1 MRLYRGRFKCAGP
14 RGFDLL
20 RRALRS
26 SKPAISPRALRLLRK
41 NYACRAASRLLR
53 SDHCLGSSWVLRHHT
68 SCTNLHA
75 AVGVGVRVR
84 RRYPCVL
91 RTTTGTNIFC
101 TRTGQLQINESKC
114 SLTFVKHERGRD
126 TLGWISFER
135 SLEHYQATI
144 TQWLATPVYR
154 NPWPFLPA
162 SSSTVRGEGRARGV
176 CGCQRASGS

>member
-1 MRLYRGRFKCAGP
+1 MGICSDLPDGPTCGLVATYLIHTHTPVSFLCIDIGVPSLPPPVGAMRLYRGRFKYAGP

-20 RRALRS
+20 RRALHS

-41 NYACRAASRLLR
+41 KYACRAASRLLR

-101 TRTGQLQINESKC
+101 TRTGQL
-114 SLTFVKHERGRD
+114 
-126 TLGWISFER
+126 
-135 SLEHYQATI
+135 
-144 TQWLATPVYR
+144 
-154 NPWPFLPA
+154 
-162 SSSTVRGEGRARGV
+162 
-176 CGCQRASGS
+176 

>member
-1 MRLYRGRFKCAGP
+1 MLAATGEDPRSRMKTSAKSSAHLPPTGRQNVLREPIRVGWSNAGPVGP
-14 RGFDLL
+14 RGFDL

-41 NYACRAASRLLR
+41 KYACRAASRLLR

-91 RTTTGTNIFC
+91 RTTTSTNIFC

-114 SLTFVKHERGRD
+114 SLTFVKH
-126 TLGWISFER
+126 
-135 SLEHYQATI
+135 
-144 TQWLATPVYR
+144 
-154 NPWPFLPA
+154 
-162 SSSTVRGEGRARGV
+162 
-176 CGCQRASGS
+176 